1 MGNVG
6 HNPFLPLFPSSHLKP
21 SRLDLKTDPC
31 AQCLVLT
38 TEAALEVH
46 RNTQNHCRGRNA
58 AEGTPLHYC
67 RKGCRAH
74 AKKKHKGEAD
84 TQMERGGEKQMCLSE
99 AGA

>member
-46 RNTQNHCRGRNA
+46 RTTQNHCRGRNESVA
-58 AEGTPLHYC
+58 GSVFILDSP
-67 RKGCRAH
+67 
-74 AKKKHKGEAD
+74 KHEQLG
-84 TQMERGGEKQMCLSE
+84 
-99 AGA
+99 